1 MKAIRSLVVAVAIVA
16 LVLADEDE
24 EERART
30 DVSLGEFD
38 LEDHCSKRANL
49 EWAFLTSQP
58 SETTLTEIIQEE
70 QLYGST
76 YRNLAEQLRL
86 YLDQEIDDN
95 ELVNKLQI
103 IKTSGDPL
111 MNETLY
117 DKEVTFFNTIQQIKR
132 KHNKVCTKKAC
143 QGVEHI
149 LTTSRDAKILL
160 ETWTKYQKK
169 FSSQADEFPD
179 VLQLTKAA
187 AEANG
192 EVEVD
197 TYWQKQNEY
206 PGGYTKAEFLWKEI
220 EPLYHKLHSFVAKQL
235 SKQHKL
241 LNATNTSLIP
251 VHLLGTV
258 TGNDWTNIANRVLH
272 SHSYQSI
279 LESLKVKNLGG
290 ENVYRTAENMLDK
303 LGLGTLS
310 QKFWKQSWF
319 NSSCPANLVN
329 YCTDGDARVLTCN
342 LTGWTEYLDA
352 FENAM
357 KIKHIELAN
366 EENSFIYWQNNHYS
380 AIYEAVGGLS
390 SLLATTPQYLKQLGL
405 LITKDNEAETVE
417 LAKASLLLLTAMQTL
432 PKLPYYLAAD
442 LWRIEILNN
451 NVTNVTEMNNSWRR
465 FRRDMQ
471 LVSIPEQE
479 NIYDFLPDPYI
490 AANKPYL
497 GKFSGIILQFQL
509 LERVLEEIDLYD
521 FDTTDVFAPNK
532 DLKLLLQSGKSVNWL
547 RLLEDIMGIEE
558 LDTGPLLSY
567 FRKLESY
574 LPKLEKLKPIKSS
587 KYTVKSTTAAP
598 KIPVII
604 EDDDNTKLNSSDDVL
619 PIPVN
624 STIPPEEDIVETNS
638 TTITK
643 EREKEASS
651 SIVILIICASIVAAA
666 VVIGCF
672 VIGHKRFKKARS
684 YTQTSTR
691 EI

>member
-1 MKAIRSLVVAVAIVA
+1 MTK
-16 LVLADEDE
+16 
-24 EERART
+24 
-30 DVSLGEFD
+30 DV
-38 LEDHCSKRANL
+38 K
-49 EWAFLTSQP
+49 
-58 SETTLTEIIQEE
+58 IQEE

-103 IKTSGDPL
+103 IRTSGDPL

-117 DKEVTFFNTIQQIKR
+117 DKQYTDLKKLISAAFFYLDNSPAWILEFMQQCSYR
-132 KHNKVCTKKAC
+132 
-143 QGVEHI
+143 VEHI

-220 EPLYHKLHSFVAKQL
+220 EPLYHKLHSFVTKQL

-258 TGNDWTNIANRVLH
+258 AGNDWTNIANRVLH

-405 LITKDNEAETVE
+405 LTTKDNEAETVE
-417 LAKASLLLLTAMQTL
+417 LAKASLLLLTALQTL

-497 GKFSGIILQFQL
+497 G
-509 LERVLEEIDLYD
+509 
-521 FDTTDVFAPNK
+521 
-532 DLKLLLQSGKSVNWL
+532 LLLQSGKSVNWL

-558 LDTGPLLSY
+558 LDAGPLLSY

-604 EDDDNTKLNSSDDVL
+604 EEDDNSKLNSSDDVL